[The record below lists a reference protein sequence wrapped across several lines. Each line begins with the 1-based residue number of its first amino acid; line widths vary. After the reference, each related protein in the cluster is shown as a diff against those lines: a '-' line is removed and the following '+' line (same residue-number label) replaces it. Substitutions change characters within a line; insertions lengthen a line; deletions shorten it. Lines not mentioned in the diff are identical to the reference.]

1 MATKA
6 GVWIDHNRAI
16 VVLVT
21 DAGQEIKRVK
31 SDLEASVRNIGRSSA
46 NNSYTKNDYFAEDRL
61 DQKLIDHRKK
71 YFDEVLALVSG
82 AESIL
87 ILGPGEAKGELHKRI
102 KTKKVRIG
110 IVELETTDK
119 MTERQLAA
127 KVGAHFAKAP
137 ASKSVAPKKT
147 AKKKAA
153 SATSGQHTKK
163 SGK

>member
-1 MATKA
+1 MAIKA
-6 GVWIDHNRAI
+6 GVWIDHNQAI

-21 DAGQEIKRVK
+21 NAGQEIKRVK

-71 YFDEVLALVSG
+71 YFDEVIACMRG
-82 AESIL
+82 AEAIL
-87 ILGPGEAKGELHKRI
+87 ILGPGEAKGELNKRI
-102 KTKKVRIG
+102 KTKKVRVG
-110 IVELETTDK
+110 LVEVETTDK

-127 KVGAHFAKAP
+127 KVGEHFAKTP
-137 ASKSVAPKKT
+137 AKKSVAPKKT
-147 AKKKAA
+147 AKKKVA
-153 SATSGQHTKK
+153 SATTGKQTKK